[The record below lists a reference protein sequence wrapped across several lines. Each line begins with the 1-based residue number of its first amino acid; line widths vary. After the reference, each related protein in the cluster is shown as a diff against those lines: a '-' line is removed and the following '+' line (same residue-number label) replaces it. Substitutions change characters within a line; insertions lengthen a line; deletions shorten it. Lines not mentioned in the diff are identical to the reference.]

1 MLPRLG
7 EKYKDIEIEVMSKP
21 VVEYQTDEY
30 FELELPVAP
39 AVMVADEIVVEG
51 ASVSQDKVENVI
63 CRCLGISEPEPEKK
77 GLLGRFF
84 GLMESNK
91 NRRGPAIKAAVLII
105 FLVAAIVIARFTPLR
120 EYLTAEKLR
129 LLLDTA
135 GPWAPVAYIGAYA
148 AGVCF
153 FMPGTLLAT
162 VGAAIFGPYYGFL
175 YVWVGAMIGAVLAFF
190 IGRYF
195 GRDFAASLIGDK
207 LRKYDEA
214 IERNGFATV
223 LYLRLVYF
231 PFTAMNFGMGLTRV
245 RFRDY
250 FSGTALGI
258 IVGTFI
264 FTFFVG
270 TIKDVWSSGQWGGLL
285 SWKVFFSL
293 GLFVFSFFI
302 PKIIERLRASQK
314 VEIA

>member
-1 MLPRLG
+1 
-7 EKYKDIEIEVMSKP
+7 
-21 VVEYQTDEY
+21 
-30 FELELPVAP
+30 
-39 AVMVADEIVVEG
+39 
-51 ASVSQDKVENVI
+51 
-63 CRCLGISEPEPEKK
+63 
-77 GLLGRFF
+77 
-84 GLMESNK
+84 MESNK
-91 NRRGPAIKAAVLII
+91 SRGEPAIKATVLIVFI
-105 FLVAAIVIARFTPLR
+105 VTAFVIARFTPMKAH
-120 EYLTAEKLR
+120 LTAERLG
-129 LLLDTA
+129 LLLETA

-153 FMPGTLLAT
+153 FMPGTFLAT
-162 VGAAIFGPYYGFL
+162 VGAAIFGPYFGFL

-190 IGRYF
+190 IGRYL
-195 GRDFAASLIGDK
+195 GRDFAASLIGNK
-207 LRKYDEA
+207 LGKYDEA

-223 LYLRLVYF
+223 FYLRLVYF

-270 TIKDVWSSGQWGGLL
+270 TIKDVWTSGRWGGLL

-302 PKIIERLRASQK
+302 PKIIERQK
-314 VEIA
+314 AGIA